1 MRALGLVFVFALLG
15 TAVSAQHPLYKK
27 GPQAKNYKVLKDS
40 SLKGSQ
46 FSIYSQPSEKYA
58 SGAKAK
64 NNRITASAEKTVV
77 HPNFGYKRGKG
88 ANAKNRFIITRKTI
102 IKAPESDLDTSDNKK
117 NAVRESSII

>member
-1 MRALGLVFVFALLG
+1 MRGLVIVFALLG

-64 NNRITASAEKTVV
+64 NNRIITSSVEKTVIY
-77 HPNFGYKRGKG
+77 PNFGHKRGKG
-88 ANAKNRFIITRKTI
+88 ANAKNRFIIN
-102 IKAPESDLDTSDNKK
+102 PVLNDL
-117 NAVRESSII
+117 I